1 MASYYVVLCV
11 HIVGATI
18 WAGGHLVLTFGI
30 LPGALRDGRAAA
42 VSDFEQRFERV
53 GLSALGVQILT
64 GLWLAHRLLG
74 SPDNWLTGDPVA
86 RSVQLKLALLAVT
99 LGFALHARFRVV
111 PSLTDATLSRLAW
124 HIRIV
129 TATAVLL
136 VLTGVTIRF
145 GGYPAFDR

>member
-1 MASYYVVLCV
+1 MATYYIVLCV

-30 LPGALRDGRAAA
+30 LPGALREGRSAA
-42 VSDFEQRFERV
+42 VSDFEQRFERI
-53 GLSALGVQILT
+53 GLSALGAQIIT
-64 GLWLAHRLLG
+64 GLWLAHNLLG
-74 SPDNWLTGDPVA
+74 SPDNWLKSDPVA
-86 RSVQLKLALLAVT
+86 RSVQLKFALLAVT
-99 LGFALHARFRVV
+99 LGFALHARLRVV
-111 PSLTDATLSRLAW
+111 PALTDATLSRLAW

-129 TATAVLL
+129 TVTAVLL